1 MCITQLQ
8 HTPQANFHG
17 YPNPIYIT
25 YNDHPTPAPSITAH
39 SHVVLLADRGFMFLR
54 KQLLGRSTDVLRAQ
68 TIPFRSQARPELNLM
83 TLKLWH
89 ESESPGGFFFF
100 LRTDG
105 WAPTSKVSYLLG
117 AGMGP
122 GFCISSELPGDAT
135 VSGTRL

>member
-8 HTPQANFHG
+8 HAPQANFHG

-39 SHVVLLADRGFMFLR
+39 SHVVLLADRGFMFPR

-83 TLKLWH
+83 TLKLRH
-89 ESESPGGFFFF
+89 ESESPGGLLTHRELGLHPTPSHRF
-100 LRTDG
+100 LNDEV
-105 WAPTSKVSYLLG
+105 WVEA
-117 AGMGP
+117 
-122 GFCISSELPGDAT
+122 
-135 VSGTRL
+135 